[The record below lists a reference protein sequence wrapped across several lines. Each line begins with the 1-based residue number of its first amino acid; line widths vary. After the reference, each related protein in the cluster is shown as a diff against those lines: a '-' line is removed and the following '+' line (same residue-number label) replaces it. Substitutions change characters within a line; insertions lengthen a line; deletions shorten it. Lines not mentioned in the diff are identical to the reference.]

1 MECKKTQFIK
11 SIIKNSIA
19 EEMEIEPGDE
29 LISINDREIKDI
41 FDYQFLTDA
50 EEITL
55 LIRKPDGE
63 EWELEIEKDAEED
76 LGLVF
81 EEGLMD
87 KYSRCSNGCIF
98 CFIDQN
104 PPGMRET
111 IYFKDD
117 DTRLSFLQGNYVTLT
132 NMKRQDI
139 ERLISYNLSPINVS
153 VHTTNPELRCKML
166 KNRFAG
172 SILDYLTM
180 LYEAGIEMNGQIVLC
195 KGYND
200 GAELD
205 RTITDLSMYIKYM
218 KSLSVVPVGL
228 TKYRE
233 KLTPLEPFNKEESIA
248 LIKQIEKYQ
257 KKFLAAFGTRFVY
270 ASDEWYLKAD
280 LPIPEAE
287 AYEEYPQIG
296 NGVGM
301 VRLLEYEVDEA
312 LESLTGDDRERHL
325 SIATGVLAYPII
337 KRQVEKIQ
345 MKFPRIKV
353 NVYEIINNFYGD
365 SITVAG
371 LLTYTDI
378 SEQLKGKDIG
388 NKLLLPCV
396 CLRTGEDVFLDDRSV
411 SDLEITLQKPVGI
424 VKSEGSA
431 LVEDIINE

>member
-1 MECKKTQFIK
+1 MECRKTQFIK
-11 SIIKNSIA
+11 SIIAGSIA

-29 LISINDREIKDI
+29 LISINDKPVNDI
-41 FDYQFLTDA
+41 FDYQFLTAA
-50 EEITL
+50 EDIVV

-81 EEGLMD
+81 EDGLMD

-104 PPGMRET
+104 PEGMRET

-132 NMKRQDI
+132 NMKEEDI
-139 ERLISYNLSPINVS
+139 KRLISYNLSPINVS
-153 VHTTNPELRCKML
+153 VHTTNPDLRCQML

-172 SILDYLTM
+172 KILDYLTM

-218 KSLSVVPVGL
+218 KSVSVVPVGL

-233 KLTPLEPFNKEESIA
+233 KLTPLEPFTKEDSIA
-248 LIKQIEKYQ
+248 LIRQIEKYQ
-257 KKFLAAFGTRFVY
+257 KKYLAAFGSRFVY
-270 ASDEWYLKAD
+270 ASDEWYLKAE
-280 LPIPEAE
+280 LPIPDAE
-287 AYEEYPQIG
+287 SYEEYPQIG

-312 LESLTGDDRERHL
+312 LEALDGDDRVRHL

-337 KRQVEKIQ
+337 RRQVEKIRS
-345 MKFPRIKV
+345 KFPNIQV
-353 NVYEIINNFYGD
+353 NVYEIINNFFGD

-371 LLTYTDI
+371 LLTYSDI
-378 SEQLKGKDIG
+378 YQQLKGKDIG
-388 NKLLLPCV
+388 DKLLLPCV
-396 CLRTGEDVFLDDRSV
+396 CLRTGEDVFLDDYTV
-411 SDLEITLQKPVGI
+411 SDLEKSLQKPVGI
-424 VKSEGSA
+424 VKSQGSS